1 MKDEQKQSILSAA
14 AAIKDF
20 EASDAVNRVRDAQR
34 HYRAALRDL
43 YESRLDASRHVKT
56 VLERV
61 EACLADVERGSA
73 LIPWDEANRPAK
85 EESHYAMEQLIA
97 AKVHLELC
105 VASLQV
111 QDFDL
116 DEDVEK
122 DTLCVMDEAREFILE
137 LLDDEDERPATAPK
151 F

>member
-1 MKDEQKQSILSAA
+1 MKDKQSILSVA

-20 EASDAVNRVRDAQR
+20 ETSDAANSVLSAQR

-43 YESRLDASRHVKT
+43 FESRLDASRQVKNI
-56 VLERV
+56 LERV
-61 EACLADVERGSA
+61 EACLADVERESA

-111 QDFDL
+111 QDFD
-116 DEDVEK
+116 EDFEK
-122 DTLCVMDEAREFILE
+122 DTLCIMDEAREFILE
-137 LLDDEDERPATAPK
+137 LFDDEDERPETAPK